1 MFVLG
6 HVGIGRALVRRWRD
20 RLPLV
25 PLSIG
30 TLLPDLIDKPLYYSR
45 LWPYITATRT
55 FGHTG
60 LLLLALAGAG
70 VLFESRVLKALAAG
84 VATHLLLDTIGDLP
98 DGLRNS
104 SALIAATWPLSGGRF
119 ADFYLPSLT
128 AHAWLL
134 LLSWPT
140 LGGELVGGL
149 LLLREWRRRRALAVT
164 RASDRQC
171 EE

>member
-6 HVGIGRALVRRWRD
+6 HVGIGRALLHPWRD

-25 PLSIG
+25 PLSLG

-45 LWPYITATRT
+45 LWPYITSTRT

-60 LLLLALAGAG
+60 LLVLALAGAG

-84 VATHLLLDTIGDLP
+84 VTTHLFLDFAGDLP
-98 DGLRNS
+98 GGLEQS
-104 SALIAATWPLSGGRF
+104 STLIAALWPLSGGRF
-119 ADFYLPSLT
+119 STFYLPSVT

-134 LLSWPT
+134 LSWPT
-140 LGGELVGGL
+140 LASELLGGG
-149 LLLREWRRRRALAVT
+149 LLLREWRSRRARAVT
-164 RASDRQC
+164 RASDRRSA
-171 EE
+171 E

>member
-6 HVGIGRALVRRWRD
+6 HVGIGRVLVHRWRD

-25 PLSIG
+25 PLSVG

-70 VLFESRVLKALAAG
+70 VLLESRVLKALSAG
-84 VATHLLLDTIGDLP
+84 VATHLLLDFVGDLP
-98 DGLRNS
+98 DGLMNS
-104 SALIAATWPLSGGRF
+104 STLIAATWPLMGGRF
-119 ADFYLPSLT
+119 STFYLPSMA

-134 LLSWPT
+134 LSWPT
-140 LGGELVGGL
+140 VSTELLGGL
-149 LLLREWRRRRALAVT
+149 LLLREWRAGRAPAATRRA
-164 RASDRQC
+164 DRLEQH
-171 EE
+171 

>member
-6 HVGIGRALVRRWRD
+6 HVGIGRALVHRWRD

-25 PLSIG
+25 PLSLG

-70 VLFESRVLKALAAG
+70 VLFESRVLKALATGA
-84 VATHLLLDTIGDLP
+84 ATHLLLDFAGDLP
-98 DGLRNS
+98 GGLEQS
-104 SALIAATWPLSGGRF
+104 STLIAALWPLSGGRF
-119 ADFYLPSLT
+119 STSYMPSMT

-134 LLSWPT
+134 LSWPT
-140 LGGELVGGL
+140 LASELAGGL
-149 LLLREWRRRRALAVT
+149 LLLREWRSRRAPAIT
-164 RASDRQC
+164 RASDRRSA
-171 EE
+171 E